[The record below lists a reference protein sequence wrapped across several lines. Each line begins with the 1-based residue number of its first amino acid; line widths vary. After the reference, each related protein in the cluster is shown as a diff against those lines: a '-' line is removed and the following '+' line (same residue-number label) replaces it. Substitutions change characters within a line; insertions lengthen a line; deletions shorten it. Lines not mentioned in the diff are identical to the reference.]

1 MDIAKRFFKWLFK
14 NSKTTFLLKKTFIV
28 SFKPLDAA
36 VTLSKYSEMFHA
48 LLFH

>member
-14 NSKTTFLLKKTFIV
+14 NSNNIFTKKTIIV

-48 LLFH
+48 LLFN